1 MYQYSDYQFFKKY
14 SLIKNLLL
22 NNKISVVKPIAY
34 ILGGQPGAGK
44 TILQNSILKSNK
56 NCIVINADAFR
67 EFHPYFSEIQ
77 AAFGDEA
84 PKYTQPFINRITEQL
99 IRELSDEKY
108 NLIIE
113 GTLRTAETPIN
124 TCKMLKDKG
133 YHVELHIIAV
143 KKEISYESTILRYEN
158 AIASGKAPRA
168 TAKEHHDLVAESIV
182 KNLDVIYQRKVFD
195 DIRLFSRFEKCIY
208 PTGEEISPA
217 IVERAALNGNW
228 SNAELNMLREI
239 ISEVKRLKSER
250 NAPDYKSYSLRTDE
264 LTDSISVSDFYFE
277 VTKQEAAYLTEQGV
291 RYDGNISEEKNSV
304 IKISKSEKDKVI
316 NLLESFR
323 MNNNLKI

>member
-1 MYQYSDYQFFKKY
+1 M
-14 SLIKNLLL
+14 
-22 NNKISVVKPIAY
+22 KPIAY

-56 NCIVINADAFR
+56 NCVVINADAFR

-99 IRELSDEKY
+99 ISELSDEKY

-113 GTLRTAETPIN
+113 GTLRTAEIPIN
-124 TCKMLKDKG
+124 TCKTLKDKG
-133 YHVELHIIAV
+133 YRVELHIIAV

-158 AIASGKAPRA
+158 AIDSGKAPRA

-182 KNLDVIYQRKVFD
+182 KNLDVIYESKSFD

-217 IVERAALNGNW
+217 IVEREVLNGNW

-239 ISEVKRLKSER
+239 VSEVKRLKSER
-250 NAPDYKSYSLRTDE
+250 NAPDYESYSLRTDE
-264 LTDSISVSDFYFE
+264 LIDSISVSDFYLE

-291 RYDGNISEEKNSV
+291 RYDGNTSENKNSV
-304 IKISKSEKDKVI
+304 IKISKSEKDKVS
-316 NLLESFR
+316 NMLELFR
-323 MNNNLKI
+323 KKNILK

>member
-124 TCKMLKDKG
+124 TCKTLKDKG
-133 YHVELHIIAV
+133 YRVELHIIAV

-158 AIASGKAPRA
+158 AIALGKTPRA

-217 IVERAALNGNW
+217 IVEREALNGNW

-239 ISEVKRLKSER
+239 IYEVKRLKSER
-250 NAPDYKSYSLRTDE
+250 NAPDYESYSLRTDE
-264 LTDSISVSDFYFE
+264 LTDSISVSDFYLE

-291 RYDGNISEEKNSV
+291 RFDGNISEEKNSV
-304 IKISKSEKDKVI
+304 IKISKSEKDKVS
-316 NLLESFR
+316 NMLELFR
-323 MNNNLKI
+323 KKNILK

>member
-1 MYQYSDYQFFKKY
+1 MYQYSDYQYFKKY

-22 NNKISVVKPIAY
+22 NNKISVVIPIAY

-99 IRELSDEKY
+99 ISELSDEKY

-124 TCKMLKDKG
+124 TCKTLKDKG
-133 YHVELHIIAV
+133 YRVELHIIAV
-143 KKEISYESTILRYEN
+143 KKELSYESTILRYEN
-158 AIASGKAPRA
+158 AISLGKTPRA

-182 KNLDVIYQRKVFD
+182 KNLDVIYESKTFD

-217 IVERAALNGNW
+217 IVEREVLNGNW

-239 ISEVKRLKSER
+239 VSEVKRLKSER
-250 NAPDYKSYSLRTDE
+250 NAPDYESYSLRTDE
-264 LTDSISVSDFYFE
+264 LMDSISVSDFYLE

-304 IKISKSEKDKVI
+304 IRISKFEKDKVTDM
-316 NLLESFR
+316 LKSFR
-323 MNNNLKI
+323 RKNNLKK

>member
-1 MYQYSDYQFFKKY
+1 MYQYSDYQYFKKY
-14 SLIKNLLL
+14 SLIKNILL

-124 TCKMLKDKG
+124 TCKTLKDKG
-133 YHVELHIIAV
+133 YRVELHIIAV
-143 KKEISYESTILRYEN
+143 KKEISYESTILRYEI
-158 AIASGKAPRA
+158 AIASGNTPRA

-182 KNLDVIYQRKVFD
+182 KNLDLIYQRKIFD

-217 IVERAALNGNW
+217 IVEREVLNRNW
-228 SNAELNMLREI
+228 SNAELSMLREI
-239 ISEVKRLKSER
+239 VFEVKRLKSER
-250 NAPDYKSYSLRTDE
+250 NAPDYESYSLRTDE
-264 LTDSISVSDFYFE
+264 LTDSISVSDFYLE

-291 RYDGNISEEKNSV
+291 RYDGNISEEKNSI
-304 IKISKSEKDKVI
+304 IKISKSEKDKV
-316 NLLESFR
+316 NDMLELFR
-323 MNNNLKI
+323 KKNNIKK

>member
-1 MYQYSDYQFFKKY
+1 MYQYSDYQYFKKY
-14 SLIKNLLL
+14 SLIKNILL

-124 TCKMLKDKG
+124 TCKTLKDKG
-133 YHVELHIIAV
+133 YRVELHIIAV
-143 KKEISYESTILRYEN
+143 KKEISYESTILRYEI
-158 AIASGKAPRA
+158 AIASGKTPRA

-182 KNLDVIYQRKVFD
+182 KNLDLIYQRKIFD

-217 IVERAALNGNW
+217 IVEHEVLNGNW
-228 SNAELNMLREI
+228 SNAELSMLREI
-239 ISEVKRLKSER
+239 VSEVKRLKSER
-250 NAPDYKSYSLRTDE
+250 NAPDYESYSLRTDE
-264 LTDSISVSDFYFE
+264 LTDSISVSDFYLE

-291 RYDGNISEEKNSV
+291 RYDGNISEEKNSI
-304 IKISKSEKDKVI
+304 IKISKSEKDKV
-316 NLLESFR
+316 NDMLELFR
-323 MNNNLKI
+323 KKNNIKK

>member
-1 MYQYSDYQFFKKY
+1 MYQYSDYQYFKKY
-14 SLIKNLLL
+14 SLIKNILL

-133 YHVELHIIAV
+133 YRVELHIIAV

-158 AIASGKAPRA
+158 AIALGKTPRA

-217 IVERAALNGNW
+217 IVECEVLNGNW

-239 ISEVKRLKSER
+239 VSEVKRLKSER
-250 NAPDYKSYSLRTDE
+250 NAPDYESYSLRTDK
-264 LTDSISVSDFYFE
+264 LTDSISVSDYYLE

-291 RYDGNISEEKNSV
+291 RFDGNISEDKNSV
-304 IKISKSEKDKVI
+304 IKISKSEKEKVTDM
-316 NLLESFR
+316 LELFR
-323 MNNNLKI
+323 KKNILK

>member
-99 IRELSDEKY
+99 ISELSDEKY

-113 GTLRTAETPIN
+113 GTLRTTETPIN
-124 TCKMLKDKG
+124 TCKTLKDKG
-133 YHVELHIIAV
+133 YRVELHIIAV

-158 AIASGKAPRA
+158 AIALGKTPRA

-182 KNLDVIYQRKVFD
+182 KNLDIIYKSKVFD

-217 IVERAALNGNW
+217 IVEREVLNGNW
-228 SNAELNMLREI
+228 SNAELAMLREI

-250 NAPDYKSYSLRTDE
+250 NAPDYESYSLRTDE

-277 VTKQEAAYLTEQGV
+277 VTKQEATYLTEQGV
-291 RYDGNISEEKNSV
+291 RYDGNISENKNSV
-304 IKISKSEKDKVI
+304 IKISKSEKDKVS
-316 NLLESFR
+316 NMLELFR
-323 MNNNLKI
+323 KKNNIKK